1 MASFLCKSNYYIFL
15 PCSYR
20 PHSFFN
26 RIRFTPSSAFYDYY
40 VVAWFRRHGT
50 AHLFLLLVYS
60 DQYIFFE
67 LKFQEH
73 LSWMVYLLIFSIM
86 TTDDQSLWK
95 ELCTYVLR
103 ATLLFIHSI
112 FTKSFKKF
120 WSKLRVS
127 SVQFFKFLTWNAAK
141 FLEENTLNE

>member
-67 LKFQEH
+67 FQIPRALELNGIPFNFLK
-73 LSWMVYLLIFSIM
+73 M
-86 TTDDQSLWK
+86 TTDDQSLWE

>member
-67 LKFQEH
+67 FQIPRALELNGIPFNFLK
-73 LSWMVYLLIFSIM
+73 M
-86 TTDDQSLWK
+86 TTDDQSLWE
-95 ELCTYVLR
+95 ELCTYVLHSY
-103 ATLLFIHSI
+103 FIIHSFHIHQI
-112 FTKSFKKF
+112 FLKVLVKIKSF
-120 WSKLRVS
+120 
-127 SVQFFKFLTWNAAK
+127 
-141 FLEENTLNE
+141 